1 MSSDAM
7 AIRNVQ
13 VGGRPWVQTLHEWVI
28 TVDHKRLDILYIV
41 YALAFLAVAGA
52 EAVIIR
58 IQLMYPHN
66 YFVSPQVFN
75 RCSRCMGPR

>member
-13 VGGRPWVQTLHEWVI
+13 VGGRPWVEALHEWVT
-28 TVDHKRLDILYIV
+28 TVDHKRLGILYIV

-52 EAVIIR
+52 EAVI
-58 IQLMYPHN
+58 LA
-66 YFVSPQVFN
+66 VLLS
-75 RCSRCMGPR
+75 